1 MASSVSAP
9 VSVRSIPR
17 AEWSAH
23 PNYPGNLLLL
33 GSHENF
39 REINRRLV
47 VQLESLEPGADLSWL
62 AHRYDLWIEA
72 MRSHEAYEE
81 QKLYPYLQ
89 ARWGVPFD
97 DARAGHD
104 ALHEVDVR
112 VRAAFASHDV
122 SEAAD
127 ALRRHE
133 QVLRAH
139 LELEEDRVIPLLLE
153 LPRAEFLRFTHTS
166 IRVLLRE
173 LEPVAAPQP
182 TGSTH

>member
-1 MASSVSAP
+1 MADANGTMRSAIR
-9 VSVRSIPR
+9 VRSIPR
-17 AEWSAH
+17 SEWSTH

-39 REINRRLV
+39 REINRRMV
-47 VQLESLEPGADLSWL
+47 VQLEGLEPGSDLSWL
-62 AHRYDLWIEA
+62 GRRYDLWIQA

-97 DARAGHD
+97 DARAGHE
-104 ALHEVDVR
+104 ALHDVDVR
-112 VRAAFASHDV
+112 VRAAFRAHDV
-122 SEAAD
+122 TEAAD

-133 QVLRAH
+133 EVLLAH
-139 LELEEDRVIPLLLE
+139 LQLEEDLVIPLLLE
-153 LPRAEFLRFTHTS
+153 LPRAEFVRFTHTS

-173 LEPVAAPQP
+173 LASVPSSSA
-182 TGSTH
+182 